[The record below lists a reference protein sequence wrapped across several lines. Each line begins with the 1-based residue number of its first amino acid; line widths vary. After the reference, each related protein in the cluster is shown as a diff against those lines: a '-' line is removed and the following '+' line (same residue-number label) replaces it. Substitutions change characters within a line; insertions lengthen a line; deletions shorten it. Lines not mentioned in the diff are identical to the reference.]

1 MPNGQTAVTGQVGVS
16 VSNVGFRRGSMRY
29 EAYRFSNGR
38 KTTHRL
44 AEVILTNTIDF
55 PVKFTDWRDGKTVP
69 QPENPAYT
77 MFTIAPVNWAVI
89 KEVER
94 VKEEALPVIDQND
107 LIDSARRAWSRFTR
121 VIVIW
126 DDGSPDSILLRHLEP
141 SIFFLESY

>member
-1 MPNGQTAVTGQVGVS
+1 MPNGQVAATGQIGVR

-29 EAYRFSNGR
+29 EAFRFSNGR
-38 KTTHRL
+38 KTTNRL

-55 PVKFTDWRDGKTVP
+55 PVKFTEFRTGDIIP

-94 VKEEALPVIDQND
+94 VKEEALPVINQND

-121 VIVIW
+121 VIEIW
-126 DDGSPDSILLRHLEP
+126 DDGSPDSILLRHLED

>member
-1 MPNGQTAVTGQVGVS
+1 MPNGQVAATGQIGVS
-16 VSNVGFRRGSMRY
+16 VSNVGFRRGCMRY

-38 KTTHRL
+38 KTTNRL
-44 AEVILTNTIDF
+44 AEVIETNTIDF

-69 QPENPAYT
+69 QPENPAHT
-77 MFTIAPVNWAVI
+77 MFTIAPVNWALI
-89 KEVER
+89 KEVQR
-94 VKEEALPVIDQND
+94 VEEEALPVIDLDD

-126 DDGSPDSILLRHLEP
+126 DDGSPDSILLRHVED

>member
-1 MPNGQTAVTGQVGVS
+1 MPNGQVAATGQIGVR

-29 EAYRFSNGR
+29 EAFRFSNGR
-38 KTTHRL
+38 KTTNRL

-55 PVKFTDWRDGKTVP
+55 PVKFTEFRTGDIIP

-94 VKEEALPVIDQND
+94 VKEEALPVINQND

-126 DDGSPDSILLRHLEP
+126 DDGSPDSILLRHVED